1 MSRLLVIDASNL
13 ILGRMASIVAKKLL
27 EGYRIVIVNAEKAV
41 VSGDPK
47 RVISSYQLL
56 LGVKTLRNPYK
67 WGVRRP
73 RTPDRI
79 VRSAIRGMLPKNTP
93 KGTRALRN
101 LKVFI
106 GVPEEYVNK
115 EKITIPEADVSR
127 LKGKYITVGEIA
139 KHMGWRGA
147 YINEQQ

>member
-1 MSRLLVIDASNL
+1 MGRLLVIDASNL
-13 ILGRMASIVAKKLL
+13 ILGRMASVVAKKLL
-27 EGYRIVIVNAEKAV
+27 EGYKVVIVNAEKAV
-41 VSGDPK
+41 VSGEPK
-47 RVISSYQLL
+47 RVILSYQLL

-79 VRSAIRGMLPKNTP
+79 VRSAIRGMLPKNSP
-93 KGTRALRN
+93 KGTRALKN
-101 LKVFI
+101 LRVFI

-115 EKITIPEADVSR
+115 ERTTIPEAGISK

-139 KHMGWRGA
+139 KHMGWKGA
-147 YINEQQ
+147 YVNGR

>member
-1 MSRLLVIDASNL
+1 MSRTLIIDASNL

-27 EGYRIVIVNAEKAV
+27 EGYKVVIVNAEKAV
-41 VSGDPK
+41 VSGKPK
-47 RVISSYQLL
+47 MVIASYQLML
-56 LGVKTLRNPYK
+56 RVKTLRNPYK

-106 GVPEEYVNK
+106 GVPEEYANK
-115 EKITIPEADVSR
+115 EKITIPEADVSG

-139 KHMGWRGA
+139 KHMGWKGA
-147 YINEQQ
+147 YLNE

>member
-27 EGYRIVIVNAEKAV
+27 EGYKVVIVNAEKAV
-41 VSGDPK
+41 VSGEPK
-47 RVISSYQLL
+47 RVIASYQLL

-79 VRSAIRGMLPKNTP
+79 VRSAIRGMLPKNSP
-93 KGTRALRN
+93 KGTRALKN
-101 LKVFI
+101 LRVFI
-106 GVPEEYVNK
+106 GVPEEYINR

-139 KHMGWRGA
+139 KHMGWRRA
-147 YINEQQ
+147 YVNEQ

>member
-27 EGYRIVIVNAEKAV
+27 EGYKVVIVNAEKAV
-41 VSGDPK
+41 VSGEPK

-79 VRSAIRGMLPKNTP
+79 VRSAIRGMLPKNSP
-93 KGTRALRN
+93 KGTRALKN
-101 LKVFI
+101 LRVFI
-106 GVPEEYVNK
+106 GVPEEYINK
-115 EKITIPEADVSR
+115 EKITIPEADVSK

-139 KHMGWRGA
+139 KHMGWRGRT
-147 YINEQQ
+147 

>member
-1 MSRLLVIDASNL
+1 MVIDASNL

-27 EGYRIVIVNAEKAV
+27 EGYKIVIVNAEKAV
-41 VSGDPK
+41 VSGEPR

-79 VRSAIRGMLPKNTP
+79 VRSAIRGMLPKNSP

-106 GVPEEYVNK
+106 GVPEEYINK
-115 EKITIPEADVSR
+115 EKTTIPEADVSR

-139 KHMGWRGA
+139 KHMGWKGA
-147 YINEQQ
+147 YINE